1 MMSSDFDKERFMS
14 DPEYRHKVLKARE
27 RKDSTDEWARKQE
40 ARKQKK
46 KKMKKKQPKDTT
58 DKKPSWGKAFVWAFS
73 IIFIGFIGVSII
85 FYSLTDDLPSL
96 RELENPETAEA
107 SYVLSRDGKVMDK
120 FYTENRTYVPYDEI
134 SPHVI
139 HALVAVEDHRFYD
152 HWGVDTFRTL
162 AIPYYVMKYLI
173 TSSGLQGGSTIT
185 QQVARNLYKKIGRE
199 KTAVRKLKEMLT
211 AVQIEKNYTKQEILE
226 MYLNTVEF
234 SNSAFGIESA
244 AYTHYGLSAAE
255 LNLVQAATL
264 VGTAN
269 LPYAYN
275 PRLFP
280 KRSKRRRNIVLAQML
295 KNGYIDQDTFE
306 ETAGLPIELDYH
318 PPSKS
323 GRESRYFGEYIR
335 KQISVWAEENN
346 YNLERDGLTI
356 YTTIDSRLQAHAEE
370 AVRTKL
376 DSIQVIFE
384 KEWTSPG
391 GSYMNKYWEKFPG
404 FLNDFIRDTDE
415 YKNAFSKYNL
425 KTEREVFDL
434 LYSKPAFIDSVKRA
448 RTRLQSS
455 FTAIDPKSGHV
466 LAWVG
471 GSNYGQK
478 QFDHVYQSYRQAGS
492 TFKPF
497 VYAVAI
503 DNGYMP
509 YYKVSKY
516 PISFK
521 DRLGNFWSPTDEA
534 IPSGP
539 AMVSLRDGLAKSM
552 NNVTVRLLPLIAG
565 AEGTNELEDLQ
576 PAAEKIYEMAQDFG
590 IGKGRNTMVVPSIAL
605 GTAET
610 SLLEL
615 VSAYTTFAN
624 KGVHLEP
631 MAITRIEDS
640 EGNIIKEYQV
650 YYSQEVISPETA
662 YIMIDMMRG
671 VITRGTARRLRYTYK
686 VNQDIAG
693 KTGTTQ
699 NSADNW
705 FVGMTP
711 DIVMGAW
718 VGGEDR
724 RVRFPQNTW
733 IGQGA
738 RTALPIVGTFINLAK
753 NDPKTNWSTETFI
766 PPKGFVMPEDPD
778 ANRKDG
784 FEKDKSKGTIGW

>member
-1 MMSSDFDKERFMS
+1 MDDQNIDRERFLN
-14 DPEYRHKVLKARE
+14 DPEYRHQIL
-27 RKDSTDEWARKQE
+27 
-40 ARKQKK
+40 KQKNSDKAAERYAKKQKERLRK
-46 KKMKKKQPKDTT
+46 KKNMKEPSSPKSTSKISWKKAIT
-58 DKKPSWGKAFVWAFS
+58 SAAVLFLISFLGVS
-73 IIFIGFIGVSII
+73 GFI
-85 FYSLTDDLPSL
+85 YSLTDELPSL

-107 SYVLSRDGKVMDK
+107 SYVMSRDGKVLDK
-120 FYTENRTYVPYDEI
+120 YYTENRTYVPYDQI

-139 HALVAVEDHRFYD
+139 DALVAVEDHRFYQ
-152 HWGVDTFRTL
+152 HWGVDMVRTL
-162 AIPYYVMKYLI
+162 AIPYYVAKYLL

-199 KTAVRKLKEMLT
+199 KSATRKIKEMITAVE
-211 AVQIEKNYTKQEILE
+211 IERNYTKEEILE

-244 AYTHYGLSAAE
+244 AQTHYGLSASD
-255 LNLVQAATL
+255 LNLEQAATI

-275 PRLFP
+275 PRLFED
-280 KRSKRRRNIVLAQML
+280 RSRRRRNIVLGQML
-295 KNGYIDQDTFE
+295 KNGYIDQETFQ
-306 ETAGLPIELDYH
+306 ETASLPIQLNYQ

-335 KQISVWAEENN
+335 KQISDWVTENG

-356 YTTIDSRLQAHAEE
+356 YTTIDSRLQQHAEK
-370 AVRTKL
+370 ALRQKL

-384 KEWTSPG
+384 KEWTNPNG
-391 GSYMNKYWEKFPG
+391 DYMDKYWGKYPN
-404 FLNDFIRDTDE
+404 FLLDFIRDTDD

-425 KTEREVFDL
+425 RTEKEVFDL
-434 LYSKPAFIDSVKRA
+434 LMNRPAFIDSVKRA
-448 RTRLQSS
+448 RTRLESS
-455 FTAIDPKSGHV
+455 FTAIDPKSGHI

-471 GSNYGQK
+471 GSDYGEK
-478 QFDHVYQSYRQAGS
+478 QFDHVYQSYRQCGS

-509 YYKVSKY
+509 YFKVSKY

-521 DRLGNFWSPTDEA
+521 DKLGNFWSPTDES

-565 AEGTNELEDLQ
+565 AEGSNELDDLQ
-576 PAAEKIYEMAQDFG
+576 PAAEKIYNMARDFG
-590 IGKGRNTMVVPSIAL
+590 IGKGRNTMVVPSLAL

-624 KGVHLEP
+624 EGVHLEP

-650 YYSQEVISPETA
+650 EYSQEVISPETA
-662 YIMIDMMRG
+662 YIMLDMMRG
-671 VITRGTARRLRYTYK
+671 VITKGTGRRLRYTYK
-686 VNQDIAG
+686 VNQDVAG

-705 FVGMTP
+705 FVAMTP

-724 RVRFPQNTW
+724 RVRFPENTW

-738 RTALPIVGTFINLAK
+738 RTALPIVGQFIQFAK
-753 NDPKTNWSTETFI
+753 NDPTANWSYSSFTPPPGFI
-766 PPKGFVMPEDPD
+766 MPTDPE
-778 ANRKDG
+778 ANRKNS
-784 FEKDKSKGTIGW
+784 FEKDKSKGNIGW